1 MDKNKFLEYLRT
13 ALDKYKYVLI
23 TCLVGMALVCFPS
36 FESGEGASK
45 AETPEN
51 ADVAALEQKLESILA
66 EVSGVG
72 RVKVVLTA
80 KSSSQAVYAFNENKK
95 ISDSESGRSAD
106 SSASLVSVGSSGNQ
120 TPVKIRID
128 EPEYRGAFIVCDGGD
143 SSKVRLEV
151 AQAVSSLTGVSYDNI
166 VISKMK

>member
-36 FESGEGASK
+36 FGGDEEN

-66 EVSGVG
+66 EMSGVG

-95 ISDSESGRSAD
+95 ISDSENGRSAD
-106 SSASLVSVGSSGNQ
+106 QSASLVSVGSSGSQ
-120 TPVKIRID
+120 QPVKIRVD

-151 AQAVSSLTGVSYDNI
+151 TRAVSSLTGVSSDNI

>member
-1 MDKNKFLEYLRT
+1 MEKNKFLEYLRT

-36 FESGEGASK
+36 MGGEQTPAD
-45 AETPEN
+45 TPEN
-51 ADVAALEQKLESILA
+51 ADVAALEEKLESILA
-66 EVSGVG
+66 EMSGVG

-95 ISDSESGRSAD
+95 ISDSENGRSAD
-106 SSASLVSVGSSGNQ
+106 QSASLVSVGSSGSQ
-120 TPVKIRID
+120 QPVKIRVD

-151 AQAVSSLTGVSYDNI
+151 TRAVSSLTGVSSDNI